1 MIKLYFFSDAI
12 SKSCKLTLLDGWE
25 QAERSL
31 EERLDR
37 RWERAPRRRPTRAR
51 RRWTPPR
58 WRRGCP
64 CTFGTSSCDR
74 DWEDEIF
81 KSITEPVD
89 QKEGKE
95 RGVEEVESK
104 QNGGIPQCG
113 IAVPTNIT
121 YIDAM
126 IRGHSQSCREMKL
139 ECLKLKSKLKA

>member
-58 WRRGCP
+58 WRTGCP
-64 CTFGTSSCDR
+64 CTFGTTSCDR

-81 KSITEPVD
+81 KSIIEPVD

-95 RGVEEVESK
+95 RGVEEVEPK

-113 IAVPTNIT
+113 IAATTNIT

-126 IRGHSQSCREMKL
+126 IRGHSESYREMKL
-139 ECLKLKSKLKA
+139 EYRQFK